1 MDIAATTAFM
11 RERLFEQDVAED
23 IDIDGYPVPG
33 HKEEEDV
40 DGEQMGVFDCKVTLV
55 LAPDAIDLPVPGQQ
69 MLVDDKR
76 VTVTTASADA
86 VAMTI
91 KALRHAA

>member
-11 RERLFEQDVAED
+11 RERLFAEDTAED
-23 IDIDGYPVPG
+23 IDIDGVIVSG

-40 DGEQMGVFDCKVTLV
+40 DGEQMGVFAGKVTLV
-55 LAPDAIDLPVPGQQ
+55 IPTEAVDLPVPGQQ
-69 MLVDDKR
+69 MLVDNQR
-76 VTVTTASADA
+76 VTVVMAARDA

-91 KALRHAA
+91 KTLRHAA